1 MEARRP
7 SRLMDC
13 QVGGDARGYGE
24 LALSRVARCA
34 NVAEVAVGRVSLA
47 SQRHRFGTLSEN
59 KKPFH
64 PLGSSLNDT
73 CGRVARFAQTTHEHE
88 IKKINQQMILKM
100 HAFFFLTFLCVS
112 NFLLAMIVKKRLVGG
127 AALFTIMLGY
137 FFRGKIVFKAQ
148 HLWPESKVEQR
159 LRVHS
164 FGFVPNSTLHT

>member
-1 MEARRP
+1 
-7 SRLMDC
+7 MDC
-13 QVGGDARGYGE
+13 QIGGDARGYGE

-100 HAFFFLTFLCVS
+100 HAFFFLDFFVRQQFLTGHDS
-112 NFLLAMIVKKRLVGG
+112 EKKVGW
-127 AALFTIMLGY
+127 
-137 FFRGKIVFKAQ
+137 R
-148 HLWPESKVEQR
+148 SC
-159 LRVHS
+159 
-164 FGFVPNSTLHT
+164 TLHDNVRLFLQGKDCFQGSTFVAREQS